1 MRVSEGHREQ
11 LDNDEGYYGYQVQ
24 DAPKEAVDIVINATL
39 ETNDGRS
46 QWVWIRLPD
55 GDLVLAV
62 YPQGD
67 TYFAT
72 EHLRSI

>member
-11 LDNDEGYYGYQVQ
+11 QDNDEAYYGYQVQ
-24 DAPKEAVDIVINATL
+24 DAPDEAVDIVVNATL

>member
-11 LDNDEGYYGYQVQ
+11 QDNDEAYYGYRVQ
-24 DAPKEAVDIVINATL
+24 DAPDEAVDIVVNATL